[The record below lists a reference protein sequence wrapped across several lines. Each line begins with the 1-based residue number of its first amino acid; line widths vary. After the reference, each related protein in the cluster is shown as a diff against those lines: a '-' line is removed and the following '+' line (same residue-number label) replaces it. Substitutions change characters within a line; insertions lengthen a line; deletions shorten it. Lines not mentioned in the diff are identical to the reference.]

1 MNVERR
7 TVLAGLFAMLVA
19 GPPTAAE
26 PPSSLHGVPLDAYV
40 HVPAWD
46 AHLRLAGAAVIDQH
60 YLPFQVVA
68 LYVGREPVD
77 PEALGDGRARCRVR
91 IHWLG
96 PALDAEAAHAWWLAA
111 FRAGLP
117 DAAAWQ
123 RVEEPLRRVAERMG
137 AAQRGTEHTL
147 DYDPDSGLVVSRD
160 GAVVGRF
167 AGLELARA
175 VLAVWLR
182 SPSSETRAAL
192 LGLPAAA
199 SQ

>member
-1 MNVERR
+1 VNAAPGRL
-7 TVLAGLFAMLVA
+7 LACLLGFTLLAPA
-19 GPPTAAE
+19 EAAQPPA
-26 PPSSLHGVPLDAYV
+26 SLHGVPLEAYV

-46 AHLRLAGAAVIDQH
+46 AHLRLAGATVVDHH

-68 LYVGREPVD
+68 LYVGREAVD
-77 PEALGDGRARCRVR
+77 AEALGEGRVRCRVR

-96 PALDAEAAHAWWLAA
+96 PALDAEAARAWWIDA
-111 FRAGLP
+111 FRDGLP

-123 RVEEPLRRVAERMG
+123 RVEEPLRRIADRMG
-137 AAQRGTEHTL
+137 AVQRGTEHTV

-160 GAVVGRF
+160 GEPVGRF

-175 VLAVWLR
+175 VLGVWLR
-182 SPSSETRAAL
+182 AASPATRGEL

-199 SQ
+199 AQ